1 MPIMLIQVNK
11 CFLLYHLSLLID
23 RVEFFS
29 HFQHSFPSFFL
40 DYLYFCQVLGSVGLP
55 GGILQHQVKVPGIL
69 HLLSSSYYF
78 SVLMGFTAN
87 LCKEWKSWIE
97 QQFFVYCRLRL
108 EVQVELNIEY
118 DFATSY
124 LTYLGPIWAQRLDVP
139 TTCIYQQKL
148 AGIWTIIL
156 KYNWSALTA
165 NLVFGLTCWL
175 VMWEL

>member
-11 CFLLYHLSLLID
+11 CFLLYCGIFQPFSSFFSIIFSRLLIFLSSI
-23 RVEFFS
+23 RFS
-29 HFQHSFPSFFL
+29 RSARWNIATPSKSPRYPAL
-40 DYLYFCQVLGSVGLP
+40 IC
-55 GGILQHQVKVPGIL
+55 
-69 HLLSSSYYF
+69 SSYYF
-78 SVLMGFTAN
+78 RILIGFTAN

-108 EVQVELNIEY
+108 EVQVELNIDY
-118 DFATSY
+118 DLETSD